1 MILKLK
7 LPYEPIDDVV
17 FWYFDKYGVYY
28 VKPRYSL
35 AVQLRDS
42 ATVGSLVGVSKVW
55 HLIWT
60 LQVPPKVKIF
70 LWLVLHDVLSTKVNL
85 ASCSLCGFSGKTF
98 MQALFYCAFA
108 QRVWR
113 DTIFA
118 DLVFCDVSNNC

>member
-1 MILKLK
+1 M
-7 LPYEPIDDVV
+7 
-17 FWYFDKYGVYY
+17 FWHFDKYGVYY
-28 VKPRYSL
+28 VKSRYSL

-42 ATVGSLVGVSKVW
+42 AAAGSLVGVSKVW

-70 LWLVLHDVLSTKVNL
+70 LWLVLHDVLPTKVNL
-85 ASCSLCGFSGKTF
+85 ANRKVLSAASCSLCGFSGKTF